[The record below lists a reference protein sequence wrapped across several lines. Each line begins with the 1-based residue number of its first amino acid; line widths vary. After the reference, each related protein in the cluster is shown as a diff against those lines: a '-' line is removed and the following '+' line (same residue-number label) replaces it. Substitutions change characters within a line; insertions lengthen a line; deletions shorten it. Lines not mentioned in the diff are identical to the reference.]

1 MLLVLLLLLLGFVLL
16 GLGAEL
22 MVRGSST
29 IAIKLGISPLVIGL
43 TVVAFGTSA
52 PELAVGIES
61 TLSNRSG
68 LALGNVIG
76 SNIANIGLILGLMA
90 IINPLQI
97 ELSLVKKQIPLVIGS
112 SIFLWFLLLD
122 QQIVFIDGIFLCLG
136 LVGFLLFSYQQARQD
151 DVACELI
158 IANPIIGEPSKPIVF
173 HGVILIAGLVLL
185 VYGSSLFVQ
194 NAIDLAR
201 MLGVSEA
208 VIGLSIVAIGTS
220 VPELA
225 TSIVAAY
232 KREAG
237 LAVGNVVGSNLFN
250 ILGILG
256 ITSLIG
262 PIDGSEF
269 GKVDFSVMLAYAFL
283 LLPFAWTNLQISRK
297 EGCILLA
304 GYIAYMYYLFPGSGS

>member
-1 MLLVLLLLLLGFVLL
+1 MLLVLLLLLAGFVIL

-29 IAIKLGISPLVIGL
+29 IAVKLGISPLVIGL

-61 TLSNRSG
+61 TLSNRSA

-76 SNIANIGLILGLMA
+76 SNIANIGLILGIMSL
-90 IINPLQI
+90 INPLKI

-112 SIFLWFLLLD
+112 AIFLWFLLLD
-122 QQIVFIDGIFLCLG
+122 QQIVFTDGIFLTLG
-136 LVGFLLFSYQQARQD
+136 LMGFLYFSYQQASQD
-151 DVACELI
+151 EVACELI
-158 IANPIIGEPSKPIVF
+158 TANPIIGKPTRPLVLHI
-173 HGVILIAGLVLL
+173 VILVAGLVML

-194 NAIDLAR
+194 NATELAR
-201 MLGVSEA
+201 LLGVSEA
-208 VIGLSIVAIGTS
+208 IIGLSIVAVGTS

-232 KREAG
+232 KNEAG

-250 ILGILG
+250 TLGILG
-256 ITSLIG
+256 ITSLIA
-262 PIDGSEF
+262 PINGSEF
-269 GKVDFSVMLAYAFL
+269 DMVDFGVMLAYAVI
-283 LLPFAWTNLQISRK
+283 LLPFAWTNLLISRK
-297 EGCILLA
+297 EGFVLLA
-304 GYIAYMYYLFPGSGS
+304 GYLAYMVYLFPGSGF